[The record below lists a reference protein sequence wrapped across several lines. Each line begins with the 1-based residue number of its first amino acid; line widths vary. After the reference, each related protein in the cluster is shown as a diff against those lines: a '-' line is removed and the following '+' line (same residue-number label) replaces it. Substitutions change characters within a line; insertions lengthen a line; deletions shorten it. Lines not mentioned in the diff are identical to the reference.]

1 MRQRWFIAVATNN
14 GVDIAEQLGSA
25 RAFAIYE
32 MSRGGEVRLVEQRTL
47 GAKEHLPFYSPVRL
61 SPFFDGIELLIV
73 AELGPGAFQNLVK
86 CGTQVL
92 RLQGRIDFALEC
104 MGRSRNALS
113 GIQEQASRR
122 TDSDHG
128 HKSAHSRV
136 NARELDWT
144 LMGIFG
150 RITRGLA

>member
-1 MRQRWFIAVATNN
+1 MKQRWFIAVATSN

-32 MSRGGEVRLVEQRTL
+32 MSHGGEVKLVEQRTL
-47 GAKEHLPFYSPVRL
+47 GEKEHLPFYSPARL
-61 SPFFDGIELLIV
+61 SPFFDGIDLLIV
-73 AELGPGAFQNLVK
+73 AELGAGAFQTLVK

-104 MGRSRNALS
+104 MARSCTALS
-113 GIQEQASRR
+113 GIREQSSPR
-122 TDSDHG
+122 TDSEHG
-128 HKSAHSRV
+128 HKSAHNRV

-144 LMGIFG
+144 VMGIFG